1 MTKTVLAAACF
12 VCSIASSAVADD
24 VNGAAKAFSQGQ
36 EAMLAGDP
44 GRAAEM
50 YELADELAPSAPALR
65 NAARARLGAGHEA
78 MAATDAAELLRRYSN
93 DKESREVAE
102 AILSQLSPKL
112 THFEVT
118 CSEDCTVTLD
128 GKAASSKPR
137 TSHIFYAQPGTRTV
151 GATFD
156 GGRQAQKQITAK
168 VGSSISVRLDAP
180 ARPQPV
186 PAAASPQL
194 APISTPAPV
203 AIEHAHG
210 IRRAWVLAGS
220 LLTVGLGVGATV
232 EGMATLDTRDQIKAA
247 TAAGNTA
254 QAQTLYDQGRDQQ
267 LRTNVLIGATAAAGV
282 TTVILAVFTDWSG
295 GEHREIAVRPVDG
308 GGAAV
313 VLGGRF

>member
-1 MTKTVLAAACF
+1 MTKSTLVAICF
-12 VCSIASSAVADD
+12 VWLVTGVAAADD

-102 AILSQLSPKL
+102 AILSQLSPRL
-112 THFEVT
+112 AHFEVT
-118 CSEDCTVTLD
+118 CSEDCTVSLD
-128 GKAASSKPR
+128 GKAASSKAR
-137 TSHIFYAQPGTRTV
+137 TSHIFYAQPGARTV

-156 GGRQAQKQITAK
+156 GGRQAQKQVTAI
-168 VGSSISVRLDAP
+168 VGKSVTVTIDAP
-180 ARPQPV
+180 ARPQPT
-186 PAAASPQL
+186 PAAAATQL
-194 APISTPAPV
+194 PV
-203 AIEHAHG
+203 ATTSVQPVESSHG
-210 IRRAWVLAGS
+210 LRRAWVLVGAAV
-220 LLTVGLGVGATV
+220 TVGLGVGATV

-247 TAAGNTA
+247 VAANDNA
-254 QAQTLYDQGRDQQ
+254 HAQTLYDQGRDQQ
-267 LRTNVLIGATAAAGV
+267 LRTNLLFGATAAAGV

-295 GEHREIAVRPVDG
+295 GEHHEVAVRPVAG
-308 GGAAV
+308 GGAV
-313 VLGGRF
+313 VGFGGRF

>member
-1 MTKTVLAAACF
+1 MTKTILTAICF
-12 VCSIASSAVADD
+12 VCSIAGSAVADD

-65 NAARARLGAGHEA
+65 NAARARLAAGHEA

-118 CSEDCTVTLD
+118 CSEDCTVSLD

-156 GGRQAQKQITAK
+156 GGRQAQKQVTAA
-168 VGSSISVRLDAP
+168 VGSAVSVKLDAP
-180 ARPQPV
+180 PRPQPA
-186 PAAASPQL
+186 PALVGPQ
-194 APISTPAPV
+194 APV
-203 AIEHAHG
+203 SAAPPVAVESSHG

-247 TAAGNTA
+247 ATAGNA
-254 QAQTLYDQGRDQQ
+254 MQAQTLYDQGRDQQ
-267 LRTNVLIGATAAAGV
+267 LRTNLLIGAAAAAGV

-295 GEHREIAVRPVDG
+295 GEHRELAVKPVDG